1 MKMTQLLPL
10 KVRVSTAR
18 VLALLLSKLVGILV
32 ETRARLFNTNDIVS

>member
-10 KVRVSTAR
+10 KVGVSTAR

-32 ETRARLFNTNDIVS
+32 ETRAGLFKTNNVIS